1 MSIMQR
7 IKARTNSFGAEEDGA
22 GTAWSLMLLSVM
34 AMLGGY
40 AIDVSNV
47 MTERTNLQMVS
58 DAAAHAALVK
68 REFGSVD
75 DAKAAALDLASRN
88 MPVDNYGNTVN
99 IEEVIFGTWNDETK
113 VFTPDASSRSGV
125 RVIARQEQSNGNAVP
140 VFLLQFVGLDD
151 WDVATETT
159 YITYHPTCLK
169 EGFVAEDTVDIQSNN
184 IFKNGFCIHSNN
196 YVSLNSNNYFE
207 PGTVVSMPD
216 LDDIELPNSGYKT
229 NTGLKD
235 ALREGSWNIR
245 IVERIDDIITGLQ
258 TANPQYVPD
267 YITNTVPLVLSVT
280 TIGATTMVPGRMY
293 TRTCSGNQSLTV
305 ASNVILRNVVL
316 VTNCAIRFNSGSALE
331 DAIIAT
337 TNIGAKSIAAPSGMR
352 IGKNDNCAAG
362 GGAQVLTMGSFEV
375 ASGLQMFGGQILAK
389 NDIQFAANANGI
401 KGAAMVAGGTIS
413 GTSNMAMGYCGSGM
427 EDNFHANYFKMVQ

>member
-1 MSIMQR
+1 MFMQH
-7 IKARTNSFGAEEDGA
+7 IKSRASTFRREEDGA

-68 REFGSVD
+68 REFGTVEQ
-75 DAKAAALDLASRN
+75 AKAAALDMAARN
-88 MPVDNYGNTVN
+88 MPTDNYGNTVN
-99 IEEVIFGTWNDETK
+99 IEEVIFGEWDDDTGTFVPN
-113 VFTPDASSRSGV
+113 ASSRSGV
-125 RVIARQEQSNGNAVP
+125 KVIARQQESNGNAVP
-140 VFLLQFVGLDD
+140 VFLLQFVGMED

-159 YITYHPTCLK
+159 YVTYQPTCLK
-169 EGFVAEDTVDIQSNN
+169 EGFVAEDMVDIQSNN
-184 IFKNGFCIHSNN
+184 IFRNGFCIHSNN

-258 TANPQYVPD
+258 NADSRYLPD
-267 YITNTVPLVLSVT
+267 YITNTVPLTLSVT
-280 TIGATTMVPGRMY
+280 NIGATTMTAGRMY
-293 TRTCSGNQSLTV
+293 TRTCTGNQSLTV
-305 ASNVILRNVVL
+305 SNNVILRNIVL
-316 VTNCAIRFNSGSALE
+316 ITNCAIRFNSGSAIE
-331 DAIIAT
+331 DSIIAT
-337 TNIGAKSIAAPSGMR
+337 TNTGSKSIAAPSGMR
-352 IGKNDNCAAG
+352 VGKNDNCAAG
-362 GGAQVLTMGSFEV
+362 GGAQILTMGSVEV

-389 NDIQFAANANGI
+389 QDIQFAANANGI

-413 GTSNMAMGYCGSGM
+413 GTSNMAMGYCGAGM